1 MLKSLFSCC
10 GCSTKPNYDIIIS
23 QNFENEKI
31 NINPKLNKSD
41 NQQNHIAVTTL
52 TNTIPEKLKFVLTTK
67 TFETNSPLFHSR
79 KLSSFFK
86 NNLKRQSKPSN
97 NNNNSLSF
105 IKLNNSFLSNSI
117 ELNSKNE
124 ISEIKDIENRKK
136 LILSGDLFFGENIKL
151 TPNGIDNQFK
161 NRNER
166 ATFFG
171 IENLCDEDGKS
182 YNDFVINIQKKKKKP
197 HAIRHKYANDKDS
210 KSKKKNDGTEDKT
223 RRVFKINYDKN
234 HDEYNLIYLTHSF
247 FLYYQIKKK
256 LILKLEKNYYF
267 VLGDIIMVVLIKN
280 KRKRKDFKIFIKID
294 NNINSKK
301 YFLSKEDLPI
311 NIGRAN
317 CTISIDSKSL
327 SKLHCY
333 ISYSSDDG
341 NFYFNDN
348 NSTNGSILLVKEGDN
363 IPIKGKMNFKLEET
377 SFWIE
382 EDIN

>member
-1 MLKSLFSCC
+1 
-10 GCSTKPNYDIIIS
+10 
-23 QNFENEKI
+23 
-31 NINPKLNKSD
+31 
-41 NQQNHIAVTTL
+41 
-52 TNTIPEKLKFVLTTK
+52 
-67 TFETNSPLFHSR
+67 
-79 KLSSFFK
+79 
-86 NNLKRQSKPSN
+86 
-97 NNNNSLSF
+97 
-105 IKLNNSFLSNSI
+105 
-117 ELNSKNE
+117 
-124 ISEIKDIENRKK
+124 
-136 LILSGDLFFGENIKL
+136 
-151 TPNGIDNQFK
+151 
-161 NRNER
+161 
-166 ATFFG
+166 
-171 IENLCDEDGKS
+171 
-182 YNDFVINIQKKKKKP
+182 
-197 HAIRHKYANDKDS
+197 
-210 KSKKKNDGTEDKT
+210 
-223 RRVFKINYDKN
+223 
-234 HDEYNLIYLTHSF
+234 
-247 FLYYQIKKK
+247 
-256 LILKLEKNYYF
+256 
-267 VLGDIIMVVLIKN
+267 MVVLIKN